1 MGKPNLTAFA
11 IFGVVQKILECFHL
25 CSPYGAKTTGVS
37 LYPPLVQWATVVYT
51 PMGYLCHAPLGATQQ
66 TGSNERR
73 HFHPREA
80 TNLVVVNL
88 PTA

>member
-1 MGKPNLTAFA
+1 MTYLLFPIVTPISAPKLTQV
-11 IFGVVQKILECFHL
+11 GLSE
-25 CSPYGAKTTGVS
+25 
-37 LYPPLVQWATVVYT
+37 
-51 PMGYLCHAPLGATQQ
+51 Q